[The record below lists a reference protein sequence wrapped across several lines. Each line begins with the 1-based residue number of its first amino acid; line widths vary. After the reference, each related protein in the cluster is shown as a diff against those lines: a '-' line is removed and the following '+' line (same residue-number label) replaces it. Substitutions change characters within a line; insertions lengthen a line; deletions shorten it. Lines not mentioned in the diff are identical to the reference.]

1 MQASPF
7 TQLFHIYKV
16 PGSVQGAEQTR
27 RPGPWELTVKWRCS
41 IRVSIHR
48 VPPRFRLGPS
58 DGGGRKGQQGESD
71 SKGMAWRWTTVHC
84 LLEPS
89 HGWPGPPAASS
100 LQTALPLGSVAAS
113 HPPGCPFSSPTLCPY
128 YHGPAIQHSRALNHA
143 ALRVY

>member
-7 TQLFHIYKV
+7 TQLFHIYEV

-27 RPGPWELTVKWRCS
+27 RPGPWELTVEGRCS

-89 HGWPGPPAASS
+89 HRWPGPPAASS
-100 LQTALPLGSVAAS
+100 PANFTPSRLYSSIAPTRLPFLVSHSMPLLSRSCYPALTG
-113 HPPGCPFSSPTLCPY
+113 T
-128 YHGPAIQHSRALNHA
+128 
-143 ALRVY
+143 